1 MVSSVEAGYN
11 RHLWGREIA
20 AALQIPLLY
29 LSSAGQYRVN
39 LGLYR
44 ETPEHPAFSQE
55 DGRRWYRSEG
65 LVGRSLQR
73 IFVPPALRRETPEA
87 AHWQELRRSGSGLQ
101 TVAGYGLQV
110 PSLLRL
116 GINGRTLFDPAFWRD
131 ASSSPGFRAAI
142 VSDSLGLAGGLVQTH
157 FYNRGLQSLR
167 GGGEA
172 AALGWFRANH
182 RLHLVSGAFQMS
194 AGLLRFGLEIER
206 FSRTGEFRPSHGFF
220 AALDTAAGASG
231 IWYSRYLLRQA
242 AGLGAIRAQ
251 NDALMGLARL
261 PRGMRWGMRGLNLA
275 GNAVGFGLSFYTF
288 CQAFLGEGIPR
299 EARHYRMASAG
310 LGMLGSGL
318 MIGSALLVTP
328 ATAPMAGLLMIGGLG
343 AFAVQAIWF
352 D

>member
-20 AALQIPLLY
+20 ATLQIPLLY

-44 ETPEHPAFSQE
+44 EAPEHPAFAQE
-55 DGRRWYRSEG
+55 GGRRWYRSEG
-65 LVGRSLQR
+65 LAGRSLQR
-73 IFVPPALRRETPEA
+73 IFVPTALRREAPEV

-116 GINGRTLFDPAFWRD
+116 AVNGRTLFDPVFWRD

-157 FYNRGLQSLR
+157 FYNRGLRSLQT
-167 GGGEA
+167 GAEG

-182 RLHLVSGAFQMS
+182 RLHLASGAFQMS
-194 AGLLRFGLEIER
+194 AGLLRLGFEIER
-206 FSRTGEFRPSHGFF
+206 ISRTGEFRPSQSFF
-220 AALDTAAGASG
+220 ASLDAAAGAGG
-231 IWYSRYLLRQA
+231 IWYSRYLLGQS
-242 AGLGAIRAQ
+242 AGLSAVRAQ
-251 NDALMGLARL
+251 NDVLMGLAHL
-261 PRGMRWGMRGLNLA
+261 PRGMRWGMRSLNLA
-275 GNAVGFGLSFYTF
+275 GNAVGFGLSFYAF
-288 CQAFLGEGIPR
+288 CQAFLGEGIPSA
-299 EARHYRMASAG
+299 ARQHRMTSAG
-310 LGMLGSGL
+310 LGMLGSAL
-318 MIGSALLVTP
+318 MMGSALLVTP
-328 ATAPMAGLLMIGGLG
+328 ATAPLAGLLMIGGLG